1 MQLPIPY
8 VCYVVDTAIDKI
20 SLVGFKDNK
29 TQKLEFIMTLK
40 ITLPDNSIKEYEKPI
55 TPYQVA
61 EEISP
66 RLAEAAIAAE
76 VNERFVD
83 LNYEIGSDSKL
94 VLHTFSSDKGKEIY
108 WHSTA
113 HLMAQAVKQLFPKVK
128 VTIGPA
134 IDQGFYYDF
143 DRDEP
148 FTNEEL
154 ILIENKMKEL
164 STSALPYIRKEIT
177 KQEAMSIFSKMQE
190 DYKLEL
196 LEAIPD
202 CETIST
208 YAQGDFIDL
217 CRGPHLL
224 NTAKIKAFKLLKT
237 SGAYWRGDEKNK
249 MLKRIY
255 GISFP
260 SNKEL
265 AAYLDMLEEAKKRDH
280 RKIGKDLDLFSMDDE
295 VGPGLVL
302 WHPNGAMMRHLIEQY
317 WKDEHI
323 KNGYK
328 FVYTPHIGRAHL
340 WQTSGHLGYYN
351 ENMYAPMDI
360 DGQEYYLKPMNCPFH
375 IAVYKSNY
383 RSYRELPIRLAEL
396 GTVYR
401 YERSGVLHGLMR
413 VRGFTQDDAHIICT
427 AEQLNDEVEKL
438 LVFSMNVLKH
448 FGFDKFQVYL
458 STMPEHPV
466 GEKKDWDMATESL
479 RASLEKLNIDY
490 AVDDGGG
497 AFYGPKID
505 IKIKDA
511 LNRDW
516 QCTTIQ
522 FDFNLPTRF
531 NMEYIG
537 ADNQSRKP
545 YMVHRAVFGSM
556 ERFFGTLLEYHAG
569 NMPLWLCP
577 VQVIVMPITDAQI
590 EYANQVAEMLLQ
602 QGFRAECDN
611 RSEKIGYKIREAE
624 LKKIP
629 YMCIVGKNE
638 LENNKVTLRRHTVG
652 DLGAM
657 SLDEAISKLKSE
669 L

>member
-1 MQLPIPY
+1 ML
-8 VCYVVDTAIDKI
+8 
-20 SLVGFKDNK
+20 LR
-29 TQKLEFIMTLK
+29 
-40 ITLPDNSIKEYEKPI
+40 ITLPDASVKEYSAPV
-55 TPYQVA
+55 TPLKVA
-61 EEISP
+61 EDISP
-66 RLAEAAIAAE
+66 RLADAAIAAE
-76 VNERFVD
+76 VNGKLVD
-83 LNYEIGSDSKL
+83 LNHEITEDSNL
-94 VLHTFSSDKGKEIY
+94 VLHTFTTETGKEIY
-108 WHSTA
+108 WHSTS
-113 HLMAQAVKQLFPKVK
+113 HLMAQAVKQLYPKVK

-134 IDQGFYYDF
+134 IEQGFYYDF

-148 FTNEEL
+148 FTDEEL
-154 ILIENKMKEL
+154 LKIEAKMKEL
-164 STSALPYIRKEIT
+164 AAQNLPYTRKELS
-177 KQEAMSIFSKMQE
+177 KQEAIDMFAAQNE

-196 LEAIPD
+196 IEAIPD
-202 CETIST
+202 GDIIST
-208 YAQGDFIDL
+208 YTQGDFIDL
-217 CRGPHLL
+217 CRGPHLPH
-224 NTAKIKAFKLLKT
+224 TGKIKAFKLLKT

-265 AAYLDMLEEAKKRDH
+265 TAYLDMLEEAKKRDH

-302 WHPNGAMMRHLIEQY
+302 WHPNGAMIRHLIEEY
-317 WKDEHI
+317 WKDMHLR
-323 KNGYK
+323 NGYK
-328 FVYTPHIGRAHL
+328 FVYSPHIGRANL
-340 WQTSGHLGYYN
+340 WQTSGHLGFYN

-375 IAVYKSNY
+375 IAIYKSAMH
-383 RSYRELPIRLAEL
+383 SYRELPMRLAEL

-427 AEQLNDEVEKL
+427 AEQLPTEVENIL
-438 LVFSMNVLKH
+438 TFSMDMLKH
-448 FGFDKFQVYL
+448 FGFENFQIYL
-458 STMPEHPV
+458 STKPEHPV
-466 GEKKDWDMATESL
+466 GEDKDWEIATETL
-479 RASLEKLNIDY
+479 RKSLEKLGIDY
-490 AVDDGGG
+490 SVDEGGG

-511 LNRDW
+511 LNRAW

-537 ADNQSRKP
+537 ADNQAHRP
-545 YMVHRAVFGSM
+545 YMVHRAVLGSM

-569 NMPLWLCP
+569 NLPLWLCP
-577 VQVIVMPITDAQI
+577 VQVMVLPITDAQI
-590 EYANQVAEMLLQ
+590 DYAKELTSKLLA
-602 QGFRAECDN
+602 QGIRAEYDL

-629 YMCIVGKNE
+629 FMLIIGKNE
-638 LENNKVTLRRHTVG
+638 VENNKVTLRRHTVG
-652 DLGAM
+652 DLGSMDLA
-657 SLDEAISKLKSE
+657 EAITKIKE
-669 L
+669 EH